1 MESQPAILTTMV
13 LHTMPHSHSKP
24 HSDSRWPAT
33 HPPLAVQ
40 YPQLEELRG
49 SFVFSLNQEYLA
61 PDEEQQLKA
70 GDELAVIPPISG
82 G

>member
-1 MESQPAILTTMV
+1 MIPAR
-13 LHTMPHSHSKP
+13 H
-24 HSDSRWPAT
+24 AA
-33 HPPLAVQ
+33 LAVSTVADRRPCPLQ

-61 PDEEQQLKA
+61 PGEEQPLKG
-70 GDELAVIPPISG
+70 GDEVAVIPPISG

>member
-1 MESQPAILTTMV
+1 LQ
-13 LHTMPHSHSKP
+13 
-24 HSDSRWPAT
+24 
-33 HPPLAVQ
+33 
-40 YPQLEELRG
+40 G